1 MAKNLSRSVCSLAT
15 SFSASWMPSR
25 PPVRRTHRSITSS
38 LQETAWLRHTS
49 VKSSTEKISQLLVS
63 NSSGSLMCLNFSRP
77 RRTSL
82 ATSCFSLVTA
92 SSLLAAFAS
101 SSSTPGVVAGV
112 GEVLR
117 RVEMSLT
124 LSSGGDLVSP
134 QWSGAMASSHRGGE
148 QGGERAAREGEMR
161 EGGAMAEVEGADP
174 KGGGREEAVG
184 GEDAGRGGGGG
195 GRERGEENREVR
207 LEVASRRRVGGASR
221 EEEGAEG
228 RVGRVWEGG

>member
-1 MAKNLSRSVCSLAT
+1 MAKNLSRSACSLAT

-25 PPVRRTHRSITSS
+25 PPVRRTHRSITSF

-77 RRTSL
+77 RCTSL

-101 SSSTPGVVAGV
+101 SSSMPGVEVAGV

-124 LSSGGDLVSP
+124 LSSGEDLVSP
-134 QWSGAMASSHRGGE
+134 QWSTAVEHRGGE
-148 QGGERAAREGEMR
+148 
-161 EGGAMAEVEGADP
+161 
-174 KGGGREEAVG
+174 
-184 GEDAGRGGGGG
+184 
-195 GRERGEENREVR
+195 
-207 LEVASRRRVGGASR
+207 
-221 EEEGAEG
+221 
-228 RVGRVWEGG
+228 